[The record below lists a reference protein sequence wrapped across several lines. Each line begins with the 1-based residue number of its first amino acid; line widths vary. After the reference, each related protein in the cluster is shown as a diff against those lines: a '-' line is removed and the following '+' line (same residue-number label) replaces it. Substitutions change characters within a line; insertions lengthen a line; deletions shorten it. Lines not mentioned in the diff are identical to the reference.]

1 MPPRALI
8 VDIDGVV
15 IDTPHERAWREALA
29 ARVPGAVLSPA
40 DYRDLVAGKP
50 RMDGARAALARHGV
64 ADEADVRAYA
74 AEKQARFLALVA
86 SGDFTVFADAVRFLA
101 RARAHGLKLAAASS
115 SKNASAILARAGL
128 TELFDADLCGRD
140 VAHGKPAPDLFLLA
154 ASELDIAPVA
164 CLVLEDAPSG
174 VAAAKAGG
182 MAAIGIARHGEAAAL
197 RAAGADD
204 VVESLDD
211 AAAWARIGLERDR
224 RDE

>member
-1 MPPRALI
+1 MRPQALI

-40 DYRDLVAGKP
+40 EYRDLVAGRP
-50 RMDGARAALARHGV
+50 RLDGARAALARHGV
-64 ADEADVRAYA
+64 VDEAGVLAYA
-74 AEKQARFLALVA
+74 AAKQARFLALVSA
-86 SGDFTVFADAVRFLA
+86 GDFTVFADAVRFLKSA
-101 RARAHGLKLAAASS
+101 RANGLKLAAASS
-115 SKNASAILARAGL
+115 SKNASALLARAGL
-128 TELFDADLCGRD
+128 AALFHADLCGRD

-154 ASELDIAPVA
+154 AAELGVAPAA
-164 CLVLEDAPSG
+164 CVVLEDAPSG
-174 VAAAKAGG
+174 VVAAKAGG

-204 VVESLDD
+204 VVESLAD
-211 AAAWARIGLERDR
+211 ALAWARIGMARDR